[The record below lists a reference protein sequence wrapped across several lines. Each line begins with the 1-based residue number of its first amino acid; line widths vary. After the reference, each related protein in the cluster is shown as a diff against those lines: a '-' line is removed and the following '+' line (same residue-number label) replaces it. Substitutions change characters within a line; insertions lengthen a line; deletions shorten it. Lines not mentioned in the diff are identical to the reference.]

1 MRASDEEVGK
11 SVSLGEE
18 KRERGRRR
26 KRLTLGRNEVCREEM
41 KNGEENR
48 EN

>member
-11 SVSLGEE
+11 SVSVRG

-41 KNGEENR
+41 RNGEENR